1 MDNKKLAQLIY
12 SVAQYE
18 GYNTSVLQTQKNL
31 ATHKDEWIFSTESD
45 RYIFEDLF
53 KAIQYAS
60 AQEKVTVEVVKG
72 INAQMNSKMSGQPES
87 PGELRQNVPIHV
99 GDYVPA
105 ETVTET
111 MLQRQLEAV
120 TGNTIQAGWELYA
133 RLSKLQPFDDGN
145 KRTALISAN
154 LLVGS
159 LTDNSKEYLV
169 IPMDF
174 RKTKFDASL
183 VYYYMADD
191 WDDHMPDEQD
201 SLSDFVK
208 FATTFTLESL

>member
-1 MDNKKLAQLIY
+1 VPL
-12 SVAQYE
+12 
-18 GYNTSVLQTQKNL
+18 
-31 ATHKDEWIFSTESD
+31 
-45 RYIFEDLF
+45 
-53 KAIQYAS
+53 
-60 AQEKVTVEVVKG
+60 TVEVVKA
-72 INAQMNSKMSGQPES
+72 INAQMNYKMSGQPES

-208 FATTFTLESL
+208 FAATFTLENQ

>member
-45 RYIFEDLF
+45 RYIFEDLL

-60 AQEKVTVEVVKG
+60 TQKELTVEVVKG

-111 MLQRQLEAV
+111 ILQRQLEAV

-191 WDDHMPDEQD
+191 WDDHMPDEQA
-201 SLSDFVK
+201 SLTDFVR
-208 FATTFTLESL
+208 FATAFTIENQ